1 MLVLQY
7 ITKYRHADHLAEEV
21 GFEPTVGVNPR
32 RFSRPVHSTTLP
44 LLRPGSDRPERAILE
59 GKPSGAPYTPISAQ
73 SHLAPFH
80 EARQPLTC
88 RPKRGVTRK
97 MGNGGQ
103 SLRKNKGHFM
113 GFSTFPRA
121 AVLLGGVLLLG
132 ACEGGNLPGFLQNN
146 TARDAA
152 PAQAGSTRLVE
163 RDVEAP
169 EVFQKTESG
178 LWDGR
183 PSLGGVW
190 IAHPDVSD
198 PERVIIR
205 NEDNGK
211 FVIGALFRREREV
224 PGPKFQVS
232 SDAANALG
240 MLAGQPARLS
250 VTALRREEV
259 GDPAASTGDETLPA
273 PDAVEQASLDD
284 PIAAAAAALDAAEG
298 ITPAAP
304 AAAPSAAATS
314 GALSKPFIQI
324 GIFSVEQNAKNTSAA
339 MRGAGMI
346 ASIIP
351 GTSSGKQ
358 FWRVVVG
365 PATSASERA
374 ALLKKI
380 KELGFSDAYFV
391 TN

>member
-1 MLVLQY
+1 M
-7 ITKYRHADHLAEEV
+7 
-21 GFEPTVGVNPR
+21 
-32 RFSRPVHSTTLP
+32 
-44 LLRPGSDRPERAILE
+44 
-59 GKPSGAPYTPISAQ
+59 
-73 SHLAPFH
+73 
-80 EARQPLTC
+80 
-88 RPKRGVTRK
+88 
-97 MGNGGQ
+97 
-103 SLRKNKGHFM
+103 
-113 GFSTFPRA
+113 
-121 AVLLGGVLLLG
+121 VLLGGALLLSG
-132 ACEGGNLPGFLQNN
+132 CENASLPGFLQRNN
-146 TARDAA
+146 SDQA
-152 PAQAGSTRLVE
+152 PSAQAGSTRLVE

-169 EVFQKTESG
+169 EVFQKTETG

-190 IAHPDVSD
+190 IAHPDVGD

-224 PGPKFQVS
+224 PGPKFQAS
-232 SDAANALG
+232 SDAADALG
-240 MLAGQPARLS
+240 LLAGQPARLS

-259 GDPAASTGDETLPA
+259 GTPPASGTETLPA
-273 PDAVEQASLDD
+273 AGAVAETTLDD

-298 ITPAAP
+298 ITPAATPRAP
-304 AAAPSAAATS
+304 APAPS

-324 GIFSVEQNAKNTSAA
+324 GIFNVEQNAKNTAAA
-339 MRGAGMI
+339 MRGANMDVR
-346 ASIIP
+346 IIP

-365 PATSASERA
+365 PAATSNERA

-380 KELGFSDAYFV
+380 KALGFSDAYYV